1 MSGIPSDLM
10 YAKTHEWVRD
20 EGDGLYTIG
29 ISDVAQGMLG
39 DLVYVDLPDVG
50 TIVNQGEE
58 CGVVESVKAASDVY
72 APLDGEIEE
81 VNTLLSKSPET
92 INTEP
97 YDNGW
102 LYRIRATDKSQYKD
116 LLSADEY
123 AEEIEAQV
131 E

>member
-1 MSGIPSDLM
+1 MSEIPADLM
-10 YAKTHEWVRD
+10 YTKTHEWVRN

-72 APLDGEIEE
+72 SPLDGEIEE
-81 VNTLLSKSPET
+81 VNATLSKSPDS

-97 YDNGW
+97 YDGGW
-102 LYRIRATDKSQYKD
+102 LYRIRATDPTQYKE

-123 AEEIEAQV
+123 AEAVEAHA

>member
-1 MSGIPSDLM
+1 MSEIPSDLM
-10 YAKTHEWVRD
+10 YSKSHEWVRD
-20 EGDGLYTIG
+20 DGDGLFTIG
-29 ISDVAQGMLG
+29 ITDVAQSLLG

-72 APLDGEIEE
+72 APMDGELEE
-81 VNTLLSKSPET
+81 VNMLLSKSPEV

-97 YDNGW
+97 YDSGW
-102 LYRIRATDKSQYKD
+102 LYRIRATDKSQYAD

-123 AEEIEAQV
+123 AEVVESQIE
-131 E
+131 